1 MMLTKETFVGARP
14 KRTSIGDG
22 RRKGS
27 GSGRTKRSPRR
38 KFYRGQGK
46 R

>member
-1 MMLTKETFVGARP
+1 MLLKDIFIGGKP

-27 GSGRTKRSPRR
+27 GAGRTKRSPRR
-38 KFYRGQGK
+38 KPYRGQG
-46 R
+46 RR

>member
-1 MMLTKETFVGARP
+1 MLVKNTFIGGKP

-27 GSGRTKRSPRR
+27 GNGRTKRSPRR
-38 KFYRGQGK
+38 KPYRGQG
-46 R
+46 RG